1 MVKKV
6 QWREGSK
13 GGEVVRA
20 LASHQCGPG
29 SNPVPASTPCVVWVC
44 CWISPLPREV
54 FLRVL
59 RFSPLLK
66 NQHVQIPIR
75 PGITPFKCK
84 LQVLP
89 PPPPTPL
96 KLCTQHN
103 NKMYSLLFLFRWRWC
118 HINRS
123 TDITRC
129 YWDADWA
136 HTGWLWVVRHSQ
148 ITTCWKAI

>member
-6 QWREGSK
+6 QWRKGSK
-13 GGEVVRA
+13 GGEVVKWWECSPSTNVARV
-20 LASHQCGPG
+20 QI
-29 SNPVPASTPCVVWVC
+29 PASTPYVVWVSC
-44 CWISPLPREV
+44 CFSPLPREV

-59 RFSPLLK
+59 RFSPLLN

-75 PGITPFKCK
+75 PGIIPFKCT
-84 LQVLP
+84 LQIL
-89 PPPPTPL
+89 PPPTPL
-96 KLCTQHN
+96 KVCTQHN

-148 ITTCWKAI
+148 VTTCWKAI